1 MTMAGAPR
9 RLLVATTN
17 RKKLAELADALR
29 DFDCRLESLADVDN
43 APVVEETGAT
53 FEENAELKAVAL
65 SRHTGLLTLA
75 DDSGLEVD
83 ALEGRPGVH
92 SARYASE
99 GPGNASDA
107 ANRVKL
113 LTELRG
119 VPPENRTA
127 RFRCAIA
134 VAKDGKV
141 VLRSSGAVEGTI
153 LTEERGSGGF
163 GYDPLFVP
171 VGFDRTF
178 AELPLE
184 AKQKI
189 SHRGNAL
196 RALRARLG
204 EIARE
209 MAS

>member
-1 MTMAGAPR
+1 LTMAGAPR